1 MQPEHPGQAR
11 TLRLA
16 LVAVALFVLLAVVAF
31 ASRSGFG
38 HTSTTRP
45 TPGYVNWATS
55 IFLVCFVLMIP
66 FAVWAYGVQTREFLA
81 RREQLSFGRRVVRYL
96 AIPVALGIAFLLRLA
111 FGKKF
116 FPHVNPP
123 GFHAPGT
130 PHVKGAK
137 GAAAHYEPTFQWP
150 VLWVAVALIV
160 AAIVAYVWWRR
171 RHPLGAA
178 EPLRTPSH
186 AREMATTISDA
197 IDDLEAEPDP
207 RRAVIA
213 AYARMEAAFG
223 RQGLKRRPSETAIE
237 YLQRI
242 LLGLGSRRD
251 AVSRLTSLFEQAKFS
266 LHEIDASMKDDAIDA
281 LRTIRADLQAAG

>member
-1 MQPEHPGQAR
+1 MQPDQPGQPR

-38 HTSTTRP
+38 HTSASRP

-55 IFLVCFVLMIP
+55 IFLVFFVMMIP
-66 FAVWAYGVQTREFLA
+66 FAAWAYSVQTREFLA
-81 RREQLSFGRRVVRYL
+81 KRERVGAGRRFLRYFGV
-96 AIPVALGIAFLLRLA
+96 IIVLGGAFLLRLA

-116 FPHVNPP
+116 FPHVKPP
-123 GFHAPGT
+123 GFHSPSS

-150 VLWVAVALIV
+150 VLWVAVALVV
-160 AAIVAYVWWRR
+160 AAIVAYIWYRR
-171 RHPLGAA
+171 THPLGPAS
-178 EPLRTPSH
+178 PLRTLTP
-186 AREMATTISDA
+186 AEEMAATIGDA

-223 RQGLKRRPSETAIE
+223 RQGLKRRASETAIE
-237 YLQRI
+237 YLRRI
-242 LLGLGSRRD
+242 LLGLGSRSD
-251 AVSRLTSLFEQAKFS
+251 AVTRLTNLFEQAKFS
-266 LHEIDASMKDDAIDA
+266 LHEIDVSMKDDAIDA
-281 LRTIRADLQAAG
+281 LRTIRADLRAA

>member
-1 MQPEHPGQAR
+1 MQPEQPGQAR

-38 HTSTTRP
+38 HTSASRP
-45 TPGYVNWATS
+45 TPGYVDWATS
-55 IFLVCFVLMIP
+55 IFLVLFVMMIP
-66 FAVWAYGVQTREFLA
+66 FAVWAYSVQQREFRA
-81 RREQLSFGRRVVRYL
+81 QREEVSVGRRILRYFGV
-96 AIPVALGIAFLLRLA
+96 IIILGGAFLLRLA

-116 FPHVNPP
+116 FPHV
-123 GFHAPGT
+123 HAPFFH
-130 PHVKGAK
+130 PPPAHVKGAK

-160 AAIVAYVWWRR
+160 AAVAAYVWYVRT
-171 RHPLGAA
+171 HPLGPAP
-178 EPLRTPSH
+178 PLRELTP
-186 AREMATTISDA
+186 AERAAATITDA

-223 RQGLKRRPSETAIE
+223 RQGLKRRASETAIE
-237 YLQRI
+237 YLRRI
-242 LLGLGSRRD
+242 LLGLGSRSD
-251 AVSRLTSLFEQAKFS
+251 AVTRLTGLFEQAKFS
-266 LHEIDASMKDDAIDA
+266 RHEIDASMKEDAIDA
-281 LRTIRADLQAAG
+281 LRTIRADLQAAT